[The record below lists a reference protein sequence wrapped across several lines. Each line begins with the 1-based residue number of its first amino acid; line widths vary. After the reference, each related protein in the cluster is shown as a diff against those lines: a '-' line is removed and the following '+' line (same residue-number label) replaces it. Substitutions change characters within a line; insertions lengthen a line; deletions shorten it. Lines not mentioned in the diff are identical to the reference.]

1 MKTSS
6 LILNRQHRKE
16 YGQEGGP
23 KGLEELV
30 EHFKEVNGETNWG
43 KWEVDQV
50 LSSFAI
56 FLFFVAGFSFH
67 KN

>member
-50 LSSFAI
+50 CHLL
-56 FLFFVAGFSFH
+56 LFFVFLWEVKKSG
-67 KN
+67 

>member
-6 LILNRQHRKE
+6 LILNRQHHKE
-16 YGQEGGP
+16 DGQGQGGGP
-23 KGLEELV
+23 KALEELV

-56 FLFFVAGFSFH
+56 LCFCFCRRF
-67 KN
+67 

>member
-6 LILNRQHRKE
+6 LILNRQHHKE
-16 YGQEGGP
+16 DGQEGGP
-23 KGLEELV
+23 KGLKELV

-50 LSSFAI
+50 LSSFTI
-56 FLFFVAGFSFH
+56 LCFCSRF
-67 KN
+67 

>member
-6 LILNRQHRKE
+6 LILYRQHHKKD
-16 YGQEGGP
+16 GQKRGP
-23 KGLEELV
+23 KGLEEVV

-56 FLFFVAGFSFH
+56 LCFCFCRRF
-67 KN
+67 